1 VVACFAV
8 KRPLGNYGEVTAKHA
23 NGRKEE
29 REEIPNP
36 NPRSGIV
43 SRLLSHETFVLMAK
57 KKAITK
63 VEKKLL
69 ITGGTGF
76 LGTHIV
82 RQLLDA
88 GQKNLRVM
96 ASGVPD
102 WMKDLGVEPIVGSVT
117 NRDDVASA
125 VRNVSAIF
133 HLAGKVSRDNEDAAA
148 MNRVHVEGTR
158 MLCEAAKEAGV
169 ATMLLASSSGTIAV
183 SEDEQVFDETFP
195 QPVDVLSRWA
205 YYASKYYQERTALE
219 NFDGEGRKL
228 VILNPSLL
236 LGPDDERLS
245 STKPVLDFLGRKIP
259 YSPSGGLSFV
269 DARDAAAAFIAALEK
284 GRHQE
289 KYLLGA
295 ANMTFPEFFGRLERL
310 SGVAAPMLK
319 VPKKLAMAGS
329 SMIESV
335 FKNWGKASPV
345 ASKEV
350 EQAEYFWYFDSTKA
364 KEELGFEPRDPQET
378 LQDTIRYLR
387 REFLGEG
394 VF

>member
-1 VVACFAV
+1 M
-8 KRPLGNYGEVTAKHA
+8 P
-23 NGRKEE
+23 
-29 REEIPNP
+29 
-36 NPRSGIV
+36 
-43 SRLLSHETFVLMAK
+43 K

-63 VEKKLL
+63 IEKKIL

-82 RQLLDA
+82 RQMLDA
-88 GQKNLRVM
+88 GKKDLRVM
-96 ASGVPD
+96 ASSVPE
-102 WMKDLGVEPIVGSVT
+102 WMTDAGVEAATGSVT
-117 NRDDVASA
+117 NRDDVKAA
-125 VRNVSAIF
+125 VKNVGAIF

-148 MNRVHVEGTR
+148 MNKIHVEGTR
-158 MLCEAAKEAGV
+158 VLCDAAKEAGV
-169 ATMLLASSSGTIAV
+169 TTMLLASSSGTIAV

-195 QPVDVLSRWA
+195 QPVDVFSRWA
-205 YYASKYYQERTALE
+205 YYASKYYQERAALE
-219 NFDGEGRKL
+219 SFDGEGRRL

-259 YSPSGGLSFV
+259 YSPSGGLNFV
-269 DARDAAAAFIAALEK
+269 DARDAATTFISALEK

-310 SGVAAPMLK
+310 SGVSAPMLK
-319 VPKKLAMAGS
+319 MPKKLAMAGS

-350 EQAEYFWYFDSTKA
+350 EQAEYFWYFDSSKA
-364 KEELGFEPRDPQET
+364 EEELGFAPRDPQET
-378 LQDTIRYLR
+378 LQDTISYLR
-387 REFLGEG
+387 QNFLGEG